1 MSLPGGNFHIPG
13 KRAIL
18 TAVSWL
24 SIHSPTTE
32 MQFQQAKKHINDR
45 MRKELPKS
53 LAYHSLAHVK
63 DVCQAAER
71 LAKAEGVNG
80 EDLKLLLTA
89 VMYHDCGFMVQ
100 NNDHEQIGCDIAR
113 ESLPRFDYTPEQ
125 IERICGMIMA
135 TRIPQTPH
143 NLLEEIIADADL
155 DYLGR
160 DDFWTI
166 GNKLFAELQM
176 YGIIGTEEEWNA
188 LQLRFLEQ
196 HHYFT
201 ETAINMRMQKKE
213 EYVAILKNGPA
224 AKHPA

>member
-1 MSLPGGNFHIPG
+1 
-13 KRAIL
+13 
-18 TAVSWL
+18 
-24 SIHSPTTE
+24 
-32 MQFQQAKKHINDR
+32 MQYQQAKKYINDR

-53 LAYHSLAHVK
+53 LAYHSVAHVK

-71 LAKAEGVNG
+71 LAKAEGVTG
-80 EDLKLLLTA
+80 EDLALLMTA

-100 NNDHEQIGCDIAR
+100 NNEHEQIGCDIAR
-113 ESLPRFDYTPEQ
+113 ESLPGFDYTPEQ

-135 TRIPQTPH
+135 TRIPQTPR

-160 DDFWTI
+160 DDFWAI

-176 YGIIGTEEEWNA
+176 YGIISTEEEWNA
-188 LQLRFLEQ
+188 LQVKFLEQ

-201 ETAINMRMQKKE
+201 ATAIRTRKQKKD
-213 EYVAILKNGPA
+213 EYVAILKNGA
-224 AKHPA
+224 ANMQPDSKKS